1 MGRTARAGRSGKSIT
16 LVTQYDVELFQRIE
30 HLIGK
35 QLPLYKTTDNEVM
48 LLQERVSEA
57 QRLAKIQAK
66 EDDDKKKSG
75 GAKRKANGSD
85 AEEDTE
91 EASGVRKRMRKGGP
105 GNNKGGGGNHKGN
118 RPNNKNMKNKRGR
131 F

>member
-35 QLPLYKTTDNEVM
+35 QLPLYKTSDDEVM

-57 QRLAKIQAK
+57 QRMAKIQLK
-66 EDDDKKKSG
+66 EADDKKKG
-75 GAKRKANGSD
+75 GAVKRKSGDMD
-85 AEEDTE
+85 ADDDTE
-91 EASGVRKRMRKGGP
+91 EASGVRKRMQKF
-105 GNNKGGGGNHKGN
+105 GNNKKNT
-118 RPNNKNMKNKRGR
+118 NKKQQGR
-131 F
+131 KKKY